1 MAWANSVPWL
11 TPRKHSQLS
20 RFERQY
26 PSLSGWVYIKWIY
39 ASDWVQTWKQLIE
52 SSLLQPRQAR
62 SSTSAPARRAGR
74 RGRNTSPPSTGRTRW
89 LSSGRDWRWRCGCM
103 TNFRRC
109 TPFRLVLE
117 INFKISWRSFIED
130 WTSSGNRF
138 RWSPRHRR
146 WSWEENLCE
155 GISQWQI
162 YSPLNAKFISEN
174 SHRFKY
180 FARNNQRK
188 IQINKYLFTCKS
200 IHFSISPT
208 FSEIRG
214 WLARK
219 GKDFVNFSTKTLRWN

>member
-1 MAWANSVPWL
+1 MKLSIEWPGL
-11 TPRKHSQLS
+11 TQFLDLHQENILNYRGLKDSIQACPA
-20 RFERQY
+20 E
-26 PSLSGWVYIKWIY
+26 YISNKY

-52 SSLLQPRQAR
+52 SSPLQPRQAR

-188 IQINKYLFTCKS
+188 IQINKYLFTCNVYTFFY
-200 IHFSISPT
+200 FSNIFRNSWMT
-208 FSEIRG
+208 C
-214 WLARK
+214 
-219 GKDFVNFSTKTLRWN
+219 